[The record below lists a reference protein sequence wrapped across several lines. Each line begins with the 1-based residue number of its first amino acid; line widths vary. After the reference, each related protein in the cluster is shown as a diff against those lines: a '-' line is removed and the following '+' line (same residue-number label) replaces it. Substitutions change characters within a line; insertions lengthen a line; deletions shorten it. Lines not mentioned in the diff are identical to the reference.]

1 MAYIYIYMYV
11 CIYGLFFLMEHLALG
26 RLYNVPRLNLNI
38 PKLCLHL
45 RRQK

>member
-1 MAYIYIYMYV
+1 MAYIYVCMYV
-11 CIYGLFFLMEHLALG
+11 YMDCFLMEHLALG

>member
-1 MAYIYIYMYV
+1 MAYIYVCMYIWIV
-11 CIYGLFFLMEHLALG
+11 FLMEHLALG
-26 RLYNVPRLNLNI
+26 RMYNVPRLNLNI